1 MANVKLHRPER
12 SPTFRKMAMGSWKTA
27 KDPSVYG
34 MVEID
39 MTNVY
44 SELKE
49 FEKNNKVKVTPAH
62 LVGKAICLCMQKRPE
77 INGLI
82 RGSQIWLRD
91 HVALF
96 YQVNIP
102 GEGKNKVKKANL
114 SGTVIHEAEKLD
126 LLGIVKALENKSK
139 SIKEG
144 KDLAIKKNMDLFK
157 YIPWCLTGAY
167 LNLVS
172 WLLYGLNLDLSFLG
186 VPKDPFGS
194 VMITNVG
201 GLGIDM
207 AYAPLVPYSRVPL
220 VMTVGAVKDRPWVVD
235 GEVKVRPI
243 LPVCVTFD
251 HRLVDGVHVAE
262 MAGEFKKY
270 FDNPKKYL
278 F

>member
-1 MANVKLHRPER
+1 MPNVKINCPKK

-39 MTNVY
+39 MTNVFE
-44 SELKE
+44 ELPK
-49 FEKNNKVKVTPAH
+49 FEQKHQVKVTPGH
-62 LVGKAICLCMQKRPE
+62 LVGKAICKCMEKRPE
-77 INGLI
+77 INGMI
-82 RGSQIWLRD
+82 RGSRIWLRE

-126 LLGIVKALENKSK
+126 LTGIVKALDQKSK
-139 SIKEG
+139 MIKEG
-144 KDLAIKKNMDLFK
+144 RDLTIKKNMDLFN
-157 YIPWCLTGAY
+157 YIPWCLTGIY
-167 LNLVS
+167 LNIIS
-172 WLLYGLNLDLSFLG
+172 WILYGLNLDLSFLG

-201 GLGIDM
+201 GLGIDV
-207 AYAPLVPYSRVPL
+207 AYAPLVPYTRVPL
-220 VMTVGAVKDRPWVVD
+220 VITVGAVKDRPWVVD

-251 HRLVDGVHVAE
+251 HRLVDGIHVAD
-262 MAGEFKKY
+262 MAKDFKMY
-270 FDNPKKYL
+270 FNDPQKYL